1 MLELKIEITLP
12 LGDDMLEAGPLLAGA
27 RESIHRIKADLSA
40 LADVVISHSVR
51 EVQAPRAH
59 RGPDQAP
66 RKRRAP
72 GPASPTQ
79 EAHAPVLGAVGPD
92 ADLPTAA
99 D

>member
-12 LGDDMLEAGPLLAGA
+12 LGDDVLEAGPVLAGA

-40 LADVVISHSVR
+40 LADVVISHTIR
-51 EVQAPRAH
+51 EVQAPRNH
-59 RGPDQAP
+59 RGPEQAP

-72 GPASPTQ
+72 PTQ
-79 EAHAPVLGAVGPD
+79 EAHAPVLAAVGPE

>member
-27 RESIHRIKADLSA
+27 RDSIHRIKADLSA

-51 EVQAPRAH
+51 EVQAPRNH

-72 GPASPTQ
+72 PTQ
-79 EAHAPVLGAVGPD
+79 EDHAPVLASVEPEPGWPAS
-92 ADLPTAA
+92 AD
-99 D
+99 